1 MEAQIDDLLDATRLR
16 AGQPLAL
23 RRRPTDLVALARQA
37 VELQQQATDR
47 HRLTLAAAVP
57 SLVGAWDPG
66 RLERV
71 LGNLLGNALKYS
83 PARRGGHRRGGG
95 GGGAAVLVVRDAG
108 VGIPAAE
115 LPHVF
120 ERFRRAGNVADRI
133 AGTGLGLAGARD
145 IVEQHGGSI
154 AVESVEGRGSAF
166 TVRLPLAPGRPG
178 RAGGGCPARP
188 GESRR
193 WAAIPAAA
201 HPGGRCPRRP
211 TGPLERRRRTP
222 TRRLSD
228 GAARAPPSGARRER
242 GRGPAPRPLRRRGAG
257 TGARGRRAAAGWCR
271 RLGPPPGRGAGVPVL
286 EEAAGD
292 VAPAQPE
299 GQRRGQGEHADDG
312 HEQGVDDRRP
322 DLQLVEGDEDGE
334 GEHGRPGQRR
344 PAGPGRRRGPCRWPR
359 APGWRRRCARS
370 APTSSTTRATTTLG
384 R

>member
-37 VELQQQATDR
+37 VALQQQASDR

-83 PARRGGHRRGGG
+83 PRGGEITVEVAATD
-95 GGGAAVLVVRDAG
+95 GAAVLVVRDPG

-154 AVESVEGRGSAF
+154 AVESVEGHGTTF
-166 TVRLPLAPGRPG
+166 TVRLPLAPWRPG
-178 RAGGGCPARP
+178 RA
-188 GESRR
+188 
-193 WAAIPAAA
+193 AA
-201 HPGGRCPRRP
+201 
-211 TGPLERRRRTP
+211 
-222 TRRLSD
+222 
-228 GAARAPPSGARRER
+228 GARR
-242 GRGPAPRPLRRRGAG
+242 GPESHAARPLSPQQLTPAG
-257 TGARGRRAAAGWCR
+257 DAPAAVSSPPSIGSQTTAAAS
-271 RLGPPPGRGAGVPVL
+271 
-286 EEAAGD
+286 AA
-292 VAPAQPE
+292 
-299 GQRRGQGEHADDG
+299 
-312 HEQGVDDRRP
+312 
-322 DLQLVEGDEDGE
+322 
-334 GEHGRPGQRR
+334 
-344 PAGPGRRRGPCRWPR
+344 PGRRR
-359 APGWRRRCARS
+359 ASPG
-370 APTSSTTRATTTLG
+370 
-384 R
+384 